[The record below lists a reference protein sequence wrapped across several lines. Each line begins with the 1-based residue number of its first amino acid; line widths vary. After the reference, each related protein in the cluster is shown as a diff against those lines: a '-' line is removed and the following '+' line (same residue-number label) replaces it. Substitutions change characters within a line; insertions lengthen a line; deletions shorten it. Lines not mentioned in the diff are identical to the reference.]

1 MFYCMEMMLYAILLI
16 NNRYCNVKLLQ
27 KILGKQKRSKDVV
40 KNVLASIVLKGAD
53 IIISLL
59 LVPLTINYLDV
70 ESYGIWLT
78 LSSIVVWI
86 SYFDFGLG
94 NGFRNKYA
102 EALALGDKSLA
113 RSYLSTSY
121 FSLFVIFTIVFLI
134 VGIANNLINWTE
146 LLSVRSEMLPTLRS
160 VFLLLSLFFCIR
172 TALGVFESMLQAKQ
186 KPAGANFI
194 QVIGHALSLFSIWL
208 LTLMSHGDL
217 ILATTFLSGIP
228 CLTLLIFTL
237 LFFWHPR
244 YRNMSPK
251 LSCIDLGLIKDI
263 VGLGGQFF
271 LIMLSVVLIFQ
282 CLNIVIS
289 NIQGPSA
296 VAEFNVA
303 QRYFGVVHMVFTI
316 IVVPFWSAFTD
327 AYAKRDYKWMK
338 TSQKKLEMI
347 LILCITSLIVMYFGA
362 DLIIDIW
369 TNGKISVHHN
379 LSFMLVAFTFSQ
391 SVSSLYMTLING
403 IGKIRLQLVIY
414 MSFAVI
420 SLPMIYY
427 GCKELGLWAA
437 LLWPT
442 LTYLVQAIIGRIQL
456 DKILREKATGIWNK

>member
-1 MFYCMEMMLYAILLI
+1 
-16 NNRYCNVKLLQ
+16 
-27 KILGKQKRSKDVV
+27 
-40 KNVLASIVLKGAD
+40 
-53 IIISLL
+53 
-59 LVPLTINYLDV
+59 
-70 ESYGIWLT
+70 
-78 LSSIVVWI
+78 
-86 SYFDFGLG
+86 
-94 NGFRNKYA
+94 
-102 EALALGDKSLA
+102 
-113 RSYLSTSY
+113 
-121 FSLFVIFTIVFLI
+121 
-134 VGIANNLINWTE
+134 
-146 LLSVRSEMLPTLRS
+146 
-160 VFLLLSLFFCIR
+160 
-172 TALGVFESMLQAKQ
+172 
-186 KPAGANFI
+186 
-194 QVIGHALSLFSIWL
+194 
-208 LTLMSHGDL
+208 
-217 ILATTFLSGIP
+217 
-228 CLTLLIFTL
+228 
-237 LFFWHPR
+237 
-244 YRNMSPK
+244 
-251 LSCIDLGLIKDI
+251 
-263 VGLGGQFF
+263 
-271 LIMLSVVLIFQ
+271 MLSVVLIFQ

>member
-1 MFYCMEMMLYAILLI
+1 MFYCMGMMLYAILLI

-172 TALGVFESMLQAKQ
+172 TA
-186 KPAGANFI
+186 
-194 QVIGHALSLFSIWL
+194 LFSIWL